1 MKECTCCCQKV
12 RESFIE
18 ALKMCF
24 SCAIKHRDEAQE
36 VFINTLDI
44 AQFVLFRK
52 YEQEGFSDDAYLKL
66 LEALSN
72 EQKRLLER
80 YYFAKNCIPI
90 L

>member
-1 MKECTCCCQKV
+1 V
-12 RESFIE
+12 REGFIE

-52 YEQEGFSDDAYLKL
+52 YEQGGFESGTYLELRKALSSEQEGL
-66 LEALSN
+66 LE
-72 EQKRLLER
+72 K
-80 YYFAKNCIPI
+80 YYFAKNNIPI
-90 L
+90 V